1 MEPFVTLTA
10 VAAPYD
16 RINVDTDQILPARY
30 LLKRRTDP
38 SYPTYLFRDLRFRTD
53 GTEDSSFVL
62 NQPAYGGA
70 RIFVGNA
77 NFGGGS
83 SREAAAI
90 AFDTYGIRCVIAVSF
105 GDIFYNNCIKNG
117 ILPIRLA
124 DSAAASLR
132 SQLHANPGATL
143 TVDLPSQTVM
153 DVNGQPHAF
162 DIDSFSKTCLLEGLS
177 QIKLTLRHSGAID
190 AFERRY
196 RETISWV

>member
-1 MEPFVTLTA
+1 MQPFTKLTA

-16 RINVDTDQILPARY
+16 RINVDTDQILPARF

-38 SYPTYLFRDLRFRTD
+38 AYPTFLFRDLRFKPD
-53 GTEDSSFVL
+53 GTEQPDFVL
-62 NQPAYGGA
+62 NQPAYRNA
-70 RIFVGNA
+70 KIFVGNA

-105 GDIFYNNCIKNG
+105 GDIFYDNCIKNG
-117 ILPIRLA
+117 ILPIRLS
-124 DSAAASLR
+124 DTAAESLR
-132 SQLHANPGATL
+132 KQLHAKPGATL
-143 TVDLPSQTVM
+143 TADLPSQTVTA
-153 DVNGQPHAF
+153 VEGRTHSF

-177 QIKLTLRHSGAID
+177 QIKLTLRHSDAID

-196 RETISWV
+196 RGTISWV